1 MTDSQLY
8 LPEDYTAMPWK
19 NGAGSTLEI
28 VQQRSADDS
37 GYDWRLSIAQI
48 SADGPFSVFAGYRRI
63 ITVLHGD
70 GMVLEV
76 DGVASEALGPF
87 EPLSFDGGAKVRCR
101 LLGSP
106 IEDFNLIYRQDRV
119 QASLR
124 WVECQ
129 PAVVLGS
136 AAGEVMF
143 FNASA
148 GPVRVTNASDGRRY
162 ELAPRATLRCV
173 NGSGKLQRYSLE
185 GAAAQVCVVELAAA
199 SSPP

>member
-28 VQQRSADDS
+28 VQRRSADDS

-48 SADGPFSVFAGYRRI
+48 DADGPFSVFAGYRRI
-63 ITVLHGD
+63 ISVLQGD

-76 DGVASEALGPF
+76 DGVPSEALGPF
-87 EPLSFDGGAKVRCR
+87 QPLIFDGGAQVHCR

-129 PAVVLGS
+129 PAVVVGS
-136 AAGEVMF
+136 KAGEVVF

-148 GPVRVTNASDGRRY
+148 GPVGVTDARDGRRY
-162 ELAPRATLRCV
+162 KLAPRATLRCI
-173 NGSGKLQRYSLE
+173 NASGQLQRYTLE
-185 GAAAQVCVVELAAA
+185 GAAAHICIVEITL
-199 SSPP
+199 